1 MSEMICKY
9 MAHMGNDILVLDAA
23 RVSFGKETHYIGAA
37 DAGLNR
43 LHVEN
48 LDNVDFK
55 DGMYL
60 DYLNKL
66 LDVMPEDADPNSG
79 NFLKRADFRLLHFL
93 AEHEHLL
100 PFRHPKVTL
109 RCKVPLFVARQL
121 GKHQVGLDWSEES
134 RRYIDSEP
142 EFWWPDK
149 WRKRAADKKQGSSD
163 EASECMH
170 DEKHGGGN
178 WATIDEYVRDEV
190 IGSVIGMYN
199 AMIKER
205 VAPEQARMILPQN
218 MMVNFVWTG
227 SLLAWFHLYRMR
239 TDPTTQKE
247 TKDFAEM
254 VGEHMKRLY
263 PVSWDA
269 LTTWRM

>member
-9 MAHMGNDILVLDAA
+9 RAHMGDDILVLDAA
-23 RVSFGKETHYIGAA
+23 RASFGKETDYIPASTARGNLAQL
-37 DAGLNR
+37 DELN
-43 LHVEN
+43 L
-48 LDNVDFK
+48 DFK
-55 DGMYL
+55 DKLYR
-60 DYLNKL
+60 DYLVAKL
-66 LDVMPEDADPNSG
+66 PSDPDVDGG
-79 NFLKRADFRLLHFL
+79 NFLKRADFRLLYFL
-93 AEHEHLL
+93 AEHEHVL

-109 RCKVPLFVARQL
+109 RCKVPLFVARQI
-121 GKHQVGLDWSEES
+121 GKHQVGMDWSEES
-134 RRYIDSEP
+134 RRYVTGEP
-142 EFWWPDK
+142 EFYWPEK
-149 WRKRAADKKQGSSD
+149 WRKAADNVKQGSSD
-163 EASECMH
+163 EEFDVFRVSQGVYPDAEIH
-170 DEKHGGGN
+170 
-178 WATIDEYVRDEV
+178 ARDLMEIAV
-190 IGSVIGMYN
+190 KLYTKLLEAGC
-199 AMIKER
+199 
-205 VAPEQARMILPQN
+205 APEHARMILPQN

>member
-23 RVSFGKETHYIGAA
+23 RVSFGKETDYIYASAA
-37 DAGLNR
+37 RGNLAQLDELN
-43 LHVEN
+43 L
-48 LDNVDFK
+48 DFK
-55 DGMYL
+55 DKMYR
-60 DYLNKL
+60 DYLVAKL
-66 LDVMPEDADPNSG
+66 PDDPEIDGG

-121 GKHQVGLDWSEES
+121 GKHQVGMDWSEES
-134 RRYIDSEP
+134 RRYVTGEP
-142 EFWWPDK
+142 EFYWPEK
-149 WRKRAADKKQGSSD
+149 WRKAADNVKQGSTD
-163 EASECMH
+163 EEVT
-170 DEKHGGGN
+170 ELLN
-178 WATIDEYVRDEV
+178 WDAFGTSLKSAAKDTVTMVKGLYAEMLES
-190 IGSVIGMYN
+190 G
-199 AMIKER
+199 
-205 VAPEQARMILPQN
+205 VAPEQARMVLPQN

-247 TKDFAEM
+247 TKVFAEM

>member
-23 RVSFGKETHYIGAA
+23 RVSFGKETHYISSWEAVS
-37 DAGLNR
+37 NR
-43 LHVEN
+43 IHIEN
-48 LDNVDFK
+48 MNNVDLK

-60 DYLNKL
+60 DYLAATL
-66 LDVMPEDADPNSG
+66 PEGDVEVG
-79 NFLKRADFRLLHFL
+79 GFLKRADFRLLHFL

-134 RRYIDSEP
+134 RRYVTGEP
-142 EFWWPDK
+142 ELYWPEK
-149 WRKRAADKKQGSSD
+149 WRKAADNVKQGSSD
-163 EASECMH
+163 EAV
-170 DEKHGGGN
+170 DTVT
-178 WATIDEYVRDEV
+178 W
-190 IGSVIGMYN
+190 SVIGKEMSFPIDPQVLAENTARNAIIVYN
-199 AMIKER
+199 DMLDSG
-205 VAPEQARMILPQN
+205 VAPEQARMLLPQN

-247 TKDFAEM
+247 TKQFAEM
-254 VGEHMKRLY
+254 VGEHMKKLY
-263 PVSWDA
+263 PISWDA